1 MITLKQQ
8 SNQFLAWLNDQIRDL
23 EWHKKSLE
31 NMLDDTSNKIDMLK
45 TMRIAQKQINEQI
58 KDE

>member
-1 MITLKQQ
+1 MTKKQL

>member
-1 MITLKQQ
+1 MLTFQDI
-8 SNQFLAWLNDQIRDL
+8 
-23 EWHKKSLE
+23 EGHKKSLE

>member
-1 MITLKQQ
+1 MTKKQL

-58 KDE
+58 EDE

>member
-23 EWHKKSLE
+23 EWHKSSLE
-31 NMLDDTSNKIDMLK
+31 NILEDTESKIDMLK

>member
-23 EWHKKSLE
+23 EWHKSSLE
-31 NMLDDTSNKIDMLK
+31 NILEDTSNKIDMLK

>member
-23 EWHKKSLE
+23 EWHKSSLE
-31 NMLDDTSNKIDMLK
+31 NILDDTKNKIDMLK

-58 KDE
+58 EDE